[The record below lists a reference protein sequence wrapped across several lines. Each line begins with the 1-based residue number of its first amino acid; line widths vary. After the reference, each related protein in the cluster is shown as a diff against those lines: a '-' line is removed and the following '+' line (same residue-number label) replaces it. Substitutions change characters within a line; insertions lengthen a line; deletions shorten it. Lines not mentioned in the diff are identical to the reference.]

1 MVHTINSFN
10 LACSGH
16 CVRERRGCEFFP
28 PCGKVG
34 GSGPKNQKK
43 PPTGSPLACPLAVPL
58 AFLELESN
66 CFPKL
71 QRQKKLDPNF
81 RFDPKYFSQRFR
93 PKVFGFLA
101 ATNERTA
108 ASGS

>member
-28 PCGKVG
+28 PQGEVG

-43 PPTGSPLACPLAVPL
+43 PPTGSPLACPLAGPL
-58 AFLELESN
+58 ANEKNFGRE
-66 CFPKL
+66 FPATTSP
-71 QRQKKLDPNF
+71 QK
-81 RFDPKYFSQRFR
+81 
-93 PKVFGFLA
+93 
-101 ATNERTA
+101 
-108 ASGS
+108 